1 LEARLKK
8 RDGVGHTGQATT
20 SEAESVVGGGWEL
33 LAPDDIPGF
42 EGEGELA
49 VREPVSP
56 EPPEIIDA
64 AQSSAAKKSKAM
76 NARS

>member
-1 LEARLKK
+1 M
-8 RDGVGHTGQATT
+8 
-20 SEAESVVGGGWEL
+20 
-33 LAPDDIPGF
+33 APDDISGF

-76 NARS
+76 NARG